1 MSMKSILTLTAVAG
15 ALALG
20 WLAHGWLAPAPPP
33 QVYEVTAVRRD
44 TIKGDS
50 VPYEVRVPVPIARYV
65 ALPPDTV
72 FIGADTAAILADYFA
87 TRQYA
92 DTLMNDTSALI
103 ALSEAVSQNRIA
115 ERTLT
120 FQNRRATYIT
130 TTIVQPAQ
138 PKLQLYAGAVAGKG
152 LAAPVVQ
159 MGYKRWIV
167 GAGYNLNGGGVIA
180 GVGYKLR

>member
-1 MSMKSILTLTAVAG
+1 MKNILTLTAVAG

-20 WLAHGWLAPAPPP
+20 WLAHGWLAPAPQP
-33 QVYEVTAVRRD
+33 QVYEVAAILRD

-50 VPYEVRVPVPIARYV
+50 VPYAVPVPVPIARYV
-65 ALPPDTV
+65 ALPPDTI

-92 DTLMNDTSALI
+92 DTLMNDTSAFI

-120 FQNRRATYIT
+120 FQNRRPTYIT
-130 TTIVQPAQ
+130 TTVVQPAQ
-138 PKLQLYAGAVAGKG
+138 PKLQLHAGAIAGRG
-152 LAAPVVQ
+152 VAAPVVKLT
-159 MGYKRWIV
+159 YARWSIS
-167 GAGYNLNGGGVIA
+167 AGYNLAPSGGAIA
-180 GVGYKLR
+180 GAEYRIR